1 MHFRGILY
9 GFFFLFV
16 NKNIKILVII
26 VIPTHIL
33 FVSPVDFGNIFFGHN
48 RKRDRFLAHIPP

>member
-33 FVSPVDFGNIFFGHN
+33 FVSLECQLISVIYFSAITAYVIDF
-48 RKRDRFLAHIPP
+48 